1 MYQMHPSDP
10 QVEFQLSP
18 TDHSTGTLRHLT
30 AVLVCV
36 CCATIANRASAQDD
50 RLLVFDL
57 LTGSVDTLPATLPMD
72 SIAAAMPHY
81 AGDFGGTMIW
91 ENVATPEGFMGA
103 GISRPPRAMLTYDL
117 DTYPVR
123 TVGSLRRVVADSS
136 GHHCTAQLVAAR
148 YVLTARH
155 CVHSIQGNIWTPGA
169 MTFAPVYDDGI
180 PSGFGSTAVIRYYI
194 PIQSYKDLALLE
206 LAEPIGQDL
215 GWIGMAFTTDVEL
228 FAENVFHKFTYPAT
242 PSPLDSTLI
251 YNGDTLYHIATP
263 FAWTVPSG
271 SGFAVGVEGWF
282 GVPGESGSGLLLAQ
296 NDTAQIYGVQ
306 STAGNIRHSVL
317 DPGTYEQFRRVMVN
331 GTTGVEPQNLA
342 LPAAEIHPNPMH
354 SSATLQLPEV
364 SNSTKEFTLFDATGR
379 VMKQIRFT
387 GDRSVLERDDLVGG
401 VYFYQVRESNNTIAR
416 GRLVVQ

>member
-1 MYQMHPSDP
+1 M
-10 QVEFQLSP
+10 
-18 TDHSTGTLRHLT
+18 
-30 AVLVCV
+30 
-36 CCATIANRASAQDD
+36 
-50 RLLVFDL
+50 
-57 LTGSVDTLPATLPMD
+57 
-72 SIAAAMPHY
+72 
-81 AGDFGGTMIW
+81 
-91 ENVATPEGFMGA
+91 
-103 GISRPPRAMLTYDL
+103 
-117 DTYPVR
+117 
-123 TVGSLRRVVADSS
+123 
-136 GHHCTAQLVAAR
+136 
-148 YVLTARH
+148 
-155 CVHSIQGNIWTPGA
+155 
-169 MTFAPVYDDGI
+169 
-180 PSGFGSTAVIRYYI
+180 IRYYI
-194 PIQSYKDLALLE
+194 PIQNYKDIALLE

-296 NDTAQIYGVQ
+296 NGTAQVYGVQ

-317 DPGTYEQFRRVMVN
+317 DPGTYEQFRRVM
-331 GTTGVEPQNLA
+331 A
-342 LPAAEIHPNPMH
+342 LPAAEIHPNPMR

>member
-1 MYQMHPSDP
+1 MRSTYSQVQMHRSSIQDP
-10 QVEFQLSP
+10 
-18 TDHSTGTLRHLT
+18 LRSAWELT
-30 AVLVCV
+30 TIFLCA
-36 CCATIANRASAQDD
+36 CCAAIGVRASAQDD

-91 ENVATPEGFMGA
+91 ENMATPEGFMGA

-123 TVGSLRRVVADSS
+123 TVGSLRRTVADSS
-136 GHHCTAQLVAAR
+136 GHLCTAQLVAAR
-148 YVLTARH
+148 YALTARH
-155 CVHSIQGNIWTPGA
+155 CVHSIQGNIWTPGP
-169 MTFAPVYDDGI
+169 MTFCPMYDDGL

-194 PIQSYKDLALLE
+194 PIQNYKDIALLE

-215 GWIGMAFTTDVEL
+215 GWIGMAFTTDIEL

-317 DPGTYEQFRRVMVN
+317 DPGTYEQFRRVIVN
-331 GTTGVEPQNLA
+331 ATTGIEAQNNA